1 MNFIIA
7 RPSVGSWEA
16 GQRRTSKQRR
26 EEGGRDR
33 GAAAGTGRRGECAGV
48 LVYGWPW
55 ERAGG

>member
-1 MNFIIA
+1 M
-7 RPSVGSWEA
+7 GSREA